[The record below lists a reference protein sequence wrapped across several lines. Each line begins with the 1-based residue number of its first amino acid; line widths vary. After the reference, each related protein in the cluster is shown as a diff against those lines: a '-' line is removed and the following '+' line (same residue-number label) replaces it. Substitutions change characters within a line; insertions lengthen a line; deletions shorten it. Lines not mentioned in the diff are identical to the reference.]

1 MAISRSIQVDMLKK
15 ENLVKETFVEL
26 DSLCLNKQKLK
37 IVVYHFYK
45 PLIIGG
51 IDYGM
56 GNFLVSSLI
65 SVDGKKVNKGIS
77 YISMVGGGFKK
88 VDTISDRD
96 VLLIAKQHLFSSDS
110 VRLIQKS
117 YKRIIL

>member
-1 MAISRSIQVDMLKK
+1 
-15 ENLVKETFVEL
+15 
-26 DSLCLNKQKLK
+26 
-37 IVVYHFYK
+37 
-45 PLIIGG
+45 
-51 IDYGM
+51 M

-65 SVDGKKVNKGIS
+65 SVDDKKVNKGIS